1 MIAGLFFFS
10 KAPPKK
16 AVLSRTQLG
25 EGRMQDRDG
34 QVPTG
39 EEAVSRLK
47 VVVVEEGGWRDEL
60 GRSKCERG
68 RPGL

>member
-16 AVLSRTQLG
+16 AVLSRTQFG
-25 EGRMQDRDG
+25 EGRMRDRDG
-34 QVPTG
+34 QVPTD

-47 VVVVEEGGWRDEL
+47 VVVVEEGVGEDEL